1 MRFFFVAGCL
11 RVRKGCLS
19 GARFARNFFEQSF
32 NSYLELEPPQR
43 AFPQIPPPLGNASFD
58 WISQKETKST
68 YEKQP
73 FSEEKPQD
81 RVNPLFSPNFRNE
94 ERKIIKEEVFVI
106 AHFKL
111 ENRSM
116 SCTFQLIC
124 IASLLAFSTFIL
136 VFMQNC
142 RDCRFSNSEMT
153 PMLPF
158 NTRYDNAPGPLWPSN
173 FQAKMLLFKVDFAS
187 AWYTIMHFKQK
198 THRIK
203 PWKTAFYLNLT
214 GHHDAI
220 P

>member
-1 MRFFFVAGCL
+1 M
-11 RVRKGCLS
+11 S
-19 GARFARNFFEQSF
+19 RNR
-32 NSYLELEPPQR
+32 PQ
-43 AFPQIPPPLGNASFD
+43 G
-58 WISQKETKST
+58 TKSP
-68 YEKQP
+68 ERLVLH
-73 FSEEKPQD
+73 
-81 RVNPLFSPNFRNE
+81 RVLINSKRFYIHTNL
-94 ERKIIKEEVFVI
+94 IKFVI

-153 PMLPF
+153 PMLPL
-158 NTRYDNAPGPLWPSN
+158 NTRYRNAPGPLWPSN

-198 THRIK
+198 THKIK
-203 PWKTAFYLNLT
+203 P
-214 GHHDAI
+214 
-220 P
+220 

>member
-1 MRFFFVAGCL
+1 M
-11 RVRKGCLS
+11 S
-19 GARFARNFFEQSF
+19 RNR
-32 NSYLELEPPQR
+32 PQ
-43 AFPQIPPPLGNASFD
+43 G
-58 WISQKETKST
+58 TKSP
-68 YEKQP
+68 ERLVLH
-73 FSEEKPQD
+73 
-81 RVNPLFSPNFRNE
+81 RVLINSKRFYIHTNL
-94 ERKIIKEEVFVI
+94 IKFVI

-142 RDCRFSNSEMT
+142 RDCRFSNSETT
-153 PMLPF
+153 PMLPL

-198 THRIK
+198 TH
-203 PWKTAFYLNLT
+203 
-214 GHHDAI
+214 
-220 P
+220 

>member
-1 MRFFFVAGCL
+1 M
-11 RVRKGCLS
+11 S
-19 GARFARNFFEQSF
+19 RNR
-32 NSYLELEPPQR
+32 PQ
-43 AFPQIPPPLGNASFD
+43 G
-58 WISQKETKST
+58 TKSP
-68 YEKQP
+68 ERLVLH
-73 FSEEKPQD
+73 
-81 RVNPLFSPNFRNE
+81 RVLINSKRFYIHTNL
-94 ERKIIKEEVFVI
+94 IKFVI

-142 RDCRFSNSEMT
+142 RDCRFSNSETT
-153 PMLPF
+153 PMLPL

-198 THRIK
+198 THKIK
-203 PWKTAFYLNLT
+203 P
-214 GHHDAI
+214 
-220 P
+220 

>member
-1 MRFFFVAGCL
+1 M
-11 RVRKGCLS
+11 S
-19 GARFARNFFEQSF
+19 RNR
-32 NSYLELEPPQR
+32 PQ
-43 AFPQIPPPLGNASFD
+43 G
-58 WISQKETKST
+58 TKSP
-68 YEKQP
+68 ERLVLH
-73 FSEEKPQD
+73 
-81 RVNPLFSPNFRNE
+81 RVLINSKRFYIHTNL
-94 ERKIIKEEVFVI
+94 IKFVI

-203 PWKTAFYLNLT
+203 P
-214 GHHDAI
+214 
-220 P
+220 

>member
-1 MRFFFVAGCL
+1 MN
-11 RVRKGCLS
+11 
-19 GARFARNFFEQSF
+19 RNR
-32 NSYLELEPPQR
+32 PR
-43 AFPQIPPPLGNASFD
+43 
-58 WISQKETKST
+58 WTKSP
-68 YEKQP
+68 ERLVLH
-73 FSEEKPQD
+73 
-81 RVNPLFSPNFRNE
+81 RVLINSKRFYIHTNL
-94 ERKIIKEEVFVI
+94 IKFVI

-142 RDCRFSNSEMT
+142 RDCRFSNSETT
-153 PMLPF
+153 PMLPL

-203 PWKTAFYLNLT
+203 P
-214 GHHDAI
+214 
-220 P
+220 

>member
-1 MRFFFVAGCL
+1 M
-11 RVRKGCLS
+11 S
-19 GARFARNFFEQSF
+19 RNR
-32 NSYLELEPPQR
+32 PQ
-43 AFPQIPPPLGNASFD
+43 G
-58 WISQKETKST
+58 TKS
-68 YEKQP
+68 P
-73 FSEEKPQD
+73 D
-81 RVNPLFSPNFRNE
+81 RLVLHRVLINSKRFYIHTNF
-94 ERKIIKEEVFVI
+94 IKFVI

-142 RDCRFSNSEMT
+142 RDCRFSNSETT
-153 PMLPF
+153 PMLPL
-158 NTRYDNAPGPLWPSN
+158 NTRYDNAPGPLWPRN

-203 PWKTAFYLNLT
+203 P
-214 GHHDAI
+214 
-220 P
+220 

>member
-1 MRFFFVAGCL
+1 MRAAQISGCSKTRENTQN
-11 RVRKGCLS
+11 RVQ
-19 GARFARNFFEQSF
+19 RFYIHTN
-32 NSYLELEPPQR
+32 L
-43 AFPQIPPPLGNASFD
+43 
-58 WISQKETKST
+58 
-68 YEKQP
+68 
-73 FSEEKPQD
+73 
-81 RVNPLFSPNFRNE
+81 
-94 ERKIIKEEVFVI
+94 IKFVI

-124 IASLLAFSTFIL
+124 IAFLLAFSTFIL

-203 PWKTAFYLNLT
+203 P
-214 GHHDAI
+214 
-220 P
+220 

>member
-1 MRFFFVAGCL
+1 M
-11 RVRKGCLS
+11 S
-19 GARFARNFFEQSF
+19 RNR
-32 NSYLELEPPQR
+32 PQ
-43 AFPQIPPPLGNASFD
+43 G
-58 WISQKETKST
+58 TKSP
-68 YEKQP
+68 ERLVLH
-73 FSEEKPQD
+73 
-81 RVNPLFSPNFRNE
+81 RVLINSKRFYIHTNL
-94 ERKIIKEEVFVI
+94 IKFVI

-142 RDCRFSNSEMT
+142 RDCRFSNSETT
-153 PMLPF
+153 PMLPL

-203 PWKTAFYLNLT
+203 P
-214 GHHDAI
+214 
-220 P
+220 

>member
-1 MRFFFVAGCL
+1 MG
-11 RVRKGCLS
+11 
-19 GARFARNFFEQSF
+19 RNR
-32 NSYLELEPPQR
+32 PQ
-43 AFPQIPPPLGNASFD
+43 G
-58 WISQKETKST
+58 TKSP
-68 YEKQP
+68 ERLVLH
-73 FSEEKPQD
+73 
-81 RVNPLFSPNFRNE
+81 RVLINSKRFYIHTNL
-94 ERKIIKEEVFVI
+94 IKFVI

-142 RDCRFSNSEMT
+142 RDCRFSNSETT
-153 PMLPF
+153 PMLPL

-203 PWKTAFYLNLT
+203 P
-214 GHHDAI
+214 
-220 P
+220 

>member
-1 MRFFFVAGCL
+1 MSRNRPQGTKRPERLVLHRVLINSKRFYIHTNL
-11 RVRKGCLS
+11 
-19 GARFARNFFEQSF
+19 
-32 NSYLELEPPQR
+32 
-43 AFPQIPPPLGNASFD
+43 
-58 WISQKETKST
+58 
-68 YEKQP
+68 
-73 FSEEKPQD
+73 
-81 RVNPLFSPNFRNE
+81 
-94 ERKIIKEEVFVI
+94 IKFVI
-106 AHFKL
+106 AHFRL

-153 PMLPF
+153 PMLPLKS
-158 NTRYDNAPGPLWPSN
+158 RYDNAPGPLWPSN

-203 PWKTAFYLNLT
+203 P
-214 GHHDAI
+214 
-220 P
+220 

>member
-1 MRFFFVAGCL
+1 MQNCRDCRFSNSEMTPMLPFNTRYDNAPGPLWPSNFQAKSYCFSF
-11 RVRKGCLS
+11 RKCT
-19 GARFARNFFEQSF
+19 
-32 NSYLELEPPQR
+32 
-43 AFPQIPPPLGNASFD
+43 D
-58 WISQKETKST
+58 K
-68 YEKQP
+68 
-73 FSEEKPQD
+73 
-81 RVNPLFSPNFRNE
+81 
-94 ERKIIKEEVFVI
+94 FVI

-142 RDCRFSNSEMT
+142 RDCRFSNSETT
-153 PMLPF
+153 PMLPL

-203 PWKTAFYLNLT
+203 P
-214 GHHDAI
+214 
-220 P
+220 

>member
-1 MRFFFVAGCL
+1 MTPSVRIFYPSKFTHFFKQKTKTTTT
-11 RVRKGCLS
+11 RKHAKSRTTAENIAYRTNQLPV
-19 GARFARNFFEQSF
+19 GAQDFA
-32 NSYLELEPPQR
+32 PT
-43 AFPQIPPPLGNASFD
+43 AC
-58 WISQKETKST
+58 
-68 YEKQP
+68 
-73 FSEEKPQD
+73 
-81 RVNPLFSPNFRNE
+81 NPT
-94 ERKIIKEEVFVI
+94 II

-203 PWKTAFYLNLT
+203 P
-214 GHHDAI
+214 
-220 P
+220 

>member
-1 MRFFFVAGCL
+1 M
-11 RVRKGCLS
+11 S
-19 GARFARNFFEQSF
+19 RNR
-32 NSYLELEPPQR
+32 PQ
-43 AFPQIPPPLGNASFD
+43 G
-58 WISQKETKST
+58 TKSP
-68 YEKQP
+68 ERLVLH
-73 FSEEKPQD
+73 
-81 RVNPLFSPNFRNE
+81 RVLINSKRFYIHTNL
-94 ERKIIKEEVFVI
+94 IKFVI

-142 RDCRFSNSEMT
+142 RDCLFSNSEMT
-153 PMLPF
+153 PMLPL

-203 PWKTAFYLNLT
+203 P
-214 GHHDAI
+214 
-220 P
+220 

>member
-1 MRFFFVAGCL
+1 MVRLTQRSTTAEVTTICAPISTSSLLIFSYFSNKKPKQHFKSFIFFIFFQIKNQTNPSNPSKIRTCPL
-11 RVRKGCLS
+11 TQWIFELS
-19 GARFARNFFEQSF
+19 VPCDAMC
-32 NSYLELEPPQR
+32 
-43 AFPQIPPPLGNASFD
+43 
-58 WISQKETKST
+58 
-68 YEKQP
+68 
-73 FSEEKPQD
+73 
-81 RVNPLFSPNFRNE
+81 
-94 ERKIIKEEVFVI
+94 
-106 AHFKL
+106 AHFLPLEVYSFFQTKNQNHHHFKP

-173 FQAKMLLFKVDFAS
+173 FQSKMLLFKVDFAS

-198 THRIK
+198 THGIK
-203 PWKTAFYLNLT
+203 P
-214 GHHDAI
+214 
-220 P
+220 

>member
-1 MRFFFVAGCL
+1 MQGSRSEVRAAQISGCSKTRENTQNRVQRFYIHTNLV
-11 RVRKGCLS
+11 K
-19 GARFARNFFEQSF
+19 
-32 NSYLELEPPQR
+32 
-43 AFPQIPPPLGNASFD
+43 
-58 WISQKETKST
+58 
-68 YEKQP
+68 
-73 FSEEKPQD
+73 
-81 RVNPLFSPNFRNE
+81 
-94 ERKIIKEEVFVI
+94 FVI

-173 FQAKMLLFKVDFAS
+173 FQSKVLLFKVDFAS
-187 AWYTIMHFKQK
+187 AWYAIMHFKQK
-198 THRIK
+198 THGIK
-203 PWKTAFYLNLT
+203 P
-214 GHHDAI
+214 
-220 P
+220 

>member
-1 MRFFFVAGCL
+1 M
-11 RVRKGCLS
+11 S
-19 GARFARNFFEQSF
+19 RNR
-32 NSYLELEPPQR
+32 PQ
-43 AFPQIPPPLGNASFD
+43 G
-58 WISQKETKST
+58 TKSP
-68 YEKQP
+68 ERLVLH
-73 FSEEKPQD
+73 
-81 RVNPLFSPNFRNE
+81 RVLINSKRFYIQTNL
-94 ERKIIKEEVFVI
+94 IKFVI

-153 PMLPF
+153 PMLPL

-198 THRIK
+198 THKIK
-203 PWKTAFYLNLT
+203 P
-214 GHHDAI
+214 
-220 P
+220 

>member
-1 MRFFFVAGCL
+1 M
-11 RVRKGCLS
+11 S
-19 GARFARNFFEQSF
+19 RNR
-32 NSYLELEPPQR
+32 PQ
-43 AFPQIPPPLGNASFD
+43 G
-58 WISQKETKST
+58 TKSP
-68 YEKQP
+68 ERLVLH
-73 FSEEKPQD
+73 
-81 RVNPLFSPNFRNE
+81 RVLINSKRFYIHTNLV
-94 ERKIIKEEVFVI
+94 KFVT

-153 PMLPF
+153 PMLPL

-198 THRIK
+198 THGIK
-203 PWKTAFYLNLT
+203 P
-214 GHHDAI
+214 
-220 P
+220 